1 MNINNVIK
9 RLKSKHVMKSY
20 FFTNFQDLGSWVK
33 ITDLLCLRLR
43 YITFFLIKRGN
54 LILRNFHFVKGKLE
68 FQSGLE

>member
-9 RLKSKHVMKSY
+9 RFKSQHVVKSY
-20 FFTNFQDLGSWVK
+20 FFTNFQVSGSWVK

-43 YITFFLIKRGN
+43 YITFFNQARAFN
-54 LILRNFHFVKGKLE
+54 PSNFHFVKGKLE